1 MSERP
6 SEPLILVISQVYVP
20 DPASVGQHMADAAEA
35 LAARG
40 YAVRVLT
47 SARGYENPQV
57 RYPPRELRGGVEI
70 VRLPLSSFGKRTIL
84 HRLLGQALFL
94 LQTVVRGLFAPRL
107 AAVLVSTSP
116 PMGSVAALLISALR
130 GVPIKFWLMD
140 MNPDQLVA
148 LGKVAPNSWP
158 ARCFRWLNR
167 RLFARAADVVV
178 LDRFMAVRVQEQYR
192 LGGRMEV
199 LPPWPHESALEPVE
213 HAANPFRREHKLGDQ
228 IVVMYS
234 GNHSLASP
242 LTTLV
247 SAALQ
252 LQSDPRFTFLF
263 IGGGHGKREI
273 DEAIRIHAP
282 TNIRSL
288 PYQPLD
294 QIRFSLSAADVH
306 LVALGDDMVGIIHP
320 CKIYGAMAV
329 GRPVLLLGPSP
340 SHAADILDETQIGWH
355 VAHGDVPGMVRTLL
369 AVADTPRDT
378 LRQMGARARAAVE
391 ARFRKE
397 ALCNQFVDVVVRDLP
412 KAAPL
417 GRLEPDQSPAPVS
430 THG

>member
-1 MSERP
+1 MPER
-6 SEPLILVISQVYVP
+6 SKEPLILVISQVYVP

-35 LAARG
+35 LVERG

-57 RYPPRELRGGVEI
+57 RYAPRERRGGVEI

-94 LQTVVRGLFAPRL
+94 LQTVVRGVFAPRL

-116 PMGSVAALLISALR
+116 PMGSVAALIISFLR

-140 MNPDQLVA
+140 MNPDQLIA
-148 LGKVAPNSWP
+148 LGKVGPTSLP
-158 ARCFRWLNR
+158 ARVFRTLNR

-178 LDRFMAVRVQEQYR
+178 LDRFMAARVGEQYR
-192 LGGRMEV
+192 PTGRMEV

-213 HAANPFRREHKLGDQ
+213 HTANPFRREHELGDK

-247 SAALQ
+247 QAALA
-252 LQSDPRFTFLF
+252 LQEDPRFVFLF

-273 DEAIRIHAP
+273 DEAISVHRP
-282 TNIRSL
+282 VNIRSL
-288 PYQPLD
+288 PYQPLE
-294 QIRFSLSAADVH
+294 QIRFSLSAGDVH
-306 LVALGDDMVGIIHP
+306 VVALGNDMVGIIHP

-329 GRPVLLLGPSP
+329 GRPVLLLGPRP
-340 SHAADILDETQIGWH
+340 SHASDILDEYDIGWQ
-355 VAHGDVPGMVRTLL
+355 VAHGDVPGMIRALQ
-369 AVADTPRDT
+369 AVADTPREQ
-378 LRQMGARARAAVE
+378 LRQMGDRARAAVDD
-391 ARFRKE
+391 RFSKE
-397 ALCNQFVDVVVRDLP
+397 ALCSQFVDAVVRDLP
-412 KAAPL
+412 SAPASATAVDPR
-417 GRLEPDQSPAPVS
+417 RLEC
-430 THG
+430 G

>member
-1 MSERP
+1 MPERS

-35 LAARG
+35 LFDRG

-57 RYPPRELRGGVEI
+57 RYASRERRGGVEI

-84 HRLLGQALFL
+84 HRLLGQTLFL
-94 LQTVVRGLFAPRL
+94 LQAVVRGLFAPRL

-116 PMGSVAALLISALR
+116 PMGSVAALLISFVR

-140 MNPDQLVA
+140 MNPDQLIA
-148 LGKVAPNSWP
+148 LGKVGPRSLP
-158 ARCFRWLNR
+158 ARVFRALNR

-178 LDRFMAVRVQEQYR
+178 LDRFMAVRVREQYQR
-192 LGGRMEV
+192 IARIEV

-213 HAANPFRREHKLGDQ
+213 HASNPFRQEHDLGDK

-247 SAALQ
+247 QAALA
-252 LQSDPRFTFLF
+252 LQSDPRFVFLF

-273 DEAIRIHAP
+273 DEAIRDHHPA
-282 TNIRSL
+282 NIRSL
-288 PYQPLD
+288 PYQPLE
-294 QIRFSLSAADVH
+294 QIRYSLSAADVH
-306 LVALGDDMVGIIHP
+306 VVALGDDMVGIIHP

-329 GRPVLLLGPSP
+329 GRPVLLLGPRP
-340 SHAADILDETQIGWH
+340 SHASDILDEYGIGWH
-355 VAHGDVPGMVRTLL
+355 VSHGDVPGMIGALRT
-369 AVADTPRDT
+369 VAETPWGT
-378 LRQMGARARAAVE
+378 LRQMGERARAAVDD
-391 ARFRKE
+391 RFSKE
-397 ALCNQFVDVVVRDLP
+397 ALCSQFVDAVVRDLP
-412 KAAPL
+412 KPVTAVPSV
-417 GRLEPDQSPAPVS
+417 DVS
-430 THG
+430 TPAQV